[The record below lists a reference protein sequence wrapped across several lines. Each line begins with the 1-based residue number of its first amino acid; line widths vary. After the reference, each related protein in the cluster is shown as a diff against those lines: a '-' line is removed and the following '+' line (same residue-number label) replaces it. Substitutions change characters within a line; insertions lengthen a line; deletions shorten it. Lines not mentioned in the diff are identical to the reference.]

1 MLFKCEWF
9 DLSSRKYSIHIDGD
23 IISVNVSC
31 TWYENDSYVLA
42 SQAKQIFYFNDTGL
56 RKNWRVVQKF

>member
-9 DLSSRKYSIHIDGD
+9 DLNGRKSSIHIDGD
-23 IISVNVSC
+23 IINVNVSR

-42 SQAKQIFYFNDTGL
+42 YQAKQIFYVNDTELG
-56 RKNWRVVQKF
+56 KNW